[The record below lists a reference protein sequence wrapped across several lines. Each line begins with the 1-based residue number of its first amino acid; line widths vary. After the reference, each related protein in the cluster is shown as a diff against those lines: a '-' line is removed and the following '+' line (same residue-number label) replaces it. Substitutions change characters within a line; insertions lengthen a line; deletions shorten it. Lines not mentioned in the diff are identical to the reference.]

1 MLPIS
6 IWRCLLT
13 VEEPEDSEIVGLVGV
28 KEVKQRQSS
37 GRAIILE
44 NKFLLF
50 TKAGICWCMT

>member
-28 KEVKQRQSS
+28 KEDQRQSS
-37 GRAIILE
+37 GRKIIL
-44 NKFLLF
+44 L
-50 TKAGICWCMT
+50 